1 MLVCPTRDI
10 SEQGCFLDT
19 DEKLAEG
26 EPLEIAVMDHTR
38 GEAVEVRG
46 QVRRRLESGVGVII
60 PEPPEAW
67 SVLVER
73 FHQMSGPIDTRSV
86 RLRVL
91 VVGDNDHRRGAL
103 ALYVTSGW
111 DVRFASDLEG
121 AVEALHSR
129 KLSAVIA
136 EHELDDSRWP
146 EILSATR
153 RIQPDAKRIVRAK
166 LHGRPA
172 PESAGSL
179 VHRVVDAEAGLDA
192 LLDALTAD
200 FGPNSSEETHSR

>member
-19 DEKLAEG
+19 HEELASG
-26 EPLEIAVMDHTR
+26 ERLEIAIMDHMR
-38 GEAVEVRG
+38 GEAVEVVG
-46 QVRRRLESGVGVII
+46 VVRRRLERGVGILI
-60 PEPPEAW
+60 ADPSDPWIA
-67 SVLVER
+67 LVDR
-73 FHQMSGPIDTRSV
+73 YHQTSGPIDTRSV

-91 VVGDNDHRRGAL
+91 VIGDDAHRRGAL

-121 AVEALHSR
+121 AVEALNSR

-136 EHELDDSRWP
+136 EHDLDDPRWP
-146 EILSATR
+146 EVLAASR
-153 RIQPDAKRIVRAK
+153 RIQPNARRIVRSK

-172 PESAGSL
+172 PDSAGSL
-179 VHRVVDAEAGLDA
+179 VHRVVDFDAGLDA

-200 FGPNSSEETHSR
+200 FGDSPNEETHIT